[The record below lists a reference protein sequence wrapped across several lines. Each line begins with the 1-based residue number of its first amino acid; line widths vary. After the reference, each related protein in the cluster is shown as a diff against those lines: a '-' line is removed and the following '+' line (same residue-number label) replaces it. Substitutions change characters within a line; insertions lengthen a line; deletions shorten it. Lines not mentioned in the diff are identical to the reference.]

1 MMSKLCGMLLCSMHA
16 LRNCTATPGSQPTPI
31 PCCPAA
37 LPPMD
42 VALQQKHSLNH
53 RPDVLPCSSDVKEFW
68 NAALQH
74 ACPVELQISSCLHC
88 RLLCWSIAARHV
100 QSLHCRPV
108 NSDNEWSGI
117 KTIHITEL
125 SWTRLTGPMLIC
137 LWPIHSFHWIASA
150 FPLAMPSANVDWSLI
165 GLSFLTPGCTL
176 NANLIK
182 FMHNTSCPAGVCSR
196 ANLSIAL
203 TKIITVEPTVST
215 NSSHKLIHMNSVMAS
230 VCLCHAL
237 CLAVDYCF
245 SSLSN
250 ECVLK
255 SSLLWA
261 ALQQSSHCSAGEHL
275 QLALQVHFS
284 HLNRRNWTINWAMIS
299 ASIGGTFQ
307 TKKSKHYATCNCKMI
322 EAIACSFVVIICGWC
337 NDKGTNVDVIM

>member
-1 MMSKLCGMLLCSMHA
+1 MPCGIAQQLQDPNPPQSHAAQQLSHPWMLHCNKNTAWTTGLMCCPAAVMLKSFGMLLCSM
-16 LRNCTATPGSQPTPI
+16 S
-31 PCCPAA
+31 
-37 LPPMD
+37 
-42 VALQQKHSLNH
+42 
-53 RPDVLPCSSDVKEFW
+53 
-68 NAALQH
+68 
-74 ACPVELQISSCLHC
+74 
-88 RLLCWSIAARHV
+88 
-100 QSLHCRPV
+100 
-108 NSDNEWSGI
+108 
-117 KTIHITEL
+117 
-125 SWTRLTGPMLIC
+125 
-137 LWPIHSFHWIASA
+137 
-150 FPLAMPSANVDWSLI
+150 
-165 GLSFLTPGCTL
+165 CTL